1 MIIAPLE
8 EGWPVDFYEAPD
20 GRCPV
25 RDFLLRLPLVE
36 RAKVVALIDR
46 LRAHGPT
53 LPFPYSSQV
62 ERKIRELRAHHGR
75 RQFRILYF
83 GAPGRRFVLLHGFV
97 KTTARVPVREDT
109 TARARMEDYLGRR
122 GADDEP

>member
-1 MIIAPLE
+1 MIMAPLE
-8 EGWPVDFYEAPD
+8 EGWPVDLYEAPD

-53 LPFPYSSQV
+53 LPFPSSSQV
-62 ERKIRELRAHHGR
+62 ERKIGTCER
-75 RQFRILYF
+75 
-83 GAPGRRFVLLHGFV
+83 
-97 KTTARVPVREDT
+97 TTAGRSS
-109 TARARMEDYLGRR
+109 ASCILGRR
-122 GADDEP
+122 AVASSSYTAS